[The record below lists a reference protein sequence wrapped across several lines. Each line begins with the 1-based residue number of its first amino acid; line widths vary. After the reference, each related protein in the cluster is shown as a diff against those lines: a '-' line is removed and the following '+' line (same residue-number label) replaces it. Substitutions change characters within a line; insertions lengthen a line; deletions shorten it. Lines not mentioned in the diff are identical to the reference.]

1 MSKII
6 DKISKN
12 KERGEKITEVDNR
25 FLKIKNV
32 PISKDFDEEG
42 DEVSVTMFDI
52 LEMLDKPYD
61 LTIGYDVPELADEII
76 RKDIIPYIEGKSVTE
91 PVEVLEIII
100 KKIINFQQS
109 LYPPYNSMKYIDP
122 VTKKEVIDFM
132 KTLNQYLQ

>member
-12 KERGEKITEVDNR
+12 RERGEKITEIDNR

-32 PISKDFDEEG
+32 PVSKDFDEEG

-61 LTIGYDVPELADEII
+61 LTIG
-76 RKDIIPYIEGKSVTE
+76 
-91 PVEVLEIII
+91 
-100 KKIINFQQS
+100 Q
-109 LYPPYNSMKYIDP
+109 
-122 VTKKEVIDFM
+122 
-132 KTLNQYLQ
+132 